1 MNHSSA
7 SSPSL
12 PFFAF
17 LFSLFATALC
27 AAAEPA
33 PSADALRAEA
43 DALAADIAARLGSSV
58 RPGVPFP
65 GVRPPVAPGA
75 DPYAAIDPDALEHD
89 RDEFARMRPRLSKGD
104 SPWHPLTPDDV
115 SDLADTL
122 PRLTNLAAAADAF
135 ATPGY
140 RSSLPG
146 LVFPPDG
153 PAASPETWFAEPR
166 TPDALV
172 AARYLVHRIRLALA
186 QGDTASA
193 LADRARLLAV
203 TDIFLRNPGSLGPA
217 VAIGFRNPAAFP
229 DLPPDALADA
239 ARDASAL
246 ADDLEAR
253 WPDILLSSF
262 HCDFS
267 EALVNLDSAPD
278 DTPAD
283 VWAQTLRL
291 AALRR
296 LDTTADTF
304 RAAFALPPGPERAA
318 ARPDLPLTLDPK
330 LPMPEFLAKITVD
343 FAWRGTFI
351 TLAHSRN
358 NASIALAA
366 AALLRYHRDT
376 GTLPDTLDALV
387 PDYLPTLPLAFAD
400 GAPLSCT
407 PVSTPLPGFTLSFPD
422 TPHAAFF
429 PLPTVP

>member
-65 GVRPPVAPGA
+65 GVRPPVAPDA

-115 SDLADTL
+115 SVLADTL

-146 LVFPPDG
+146 LVSPPDG

-166 TPDALV
+166 LPDALV

-203 TDIFLRNPGSLGPA
+203 TDIFLREPSLGPA
-217 VAIGFRNPAAFP
+217 VARGFRNPAAYP

-253 WPDILLSSF
+253 WPDILLSDF
-262 HCDFS
+262 HCTLS
-267 EALVNLDSAPD
+267 ENLANLDPVPD

-291 AALRR
+291 AAIRH
-296 LDTTADTF
+296 LDTTADAI
-304 RAAFALPPGPERAA
+304 RASFALPPGPERAA
-318 ARPDLPLTLDPK
+318 AIPPDFTFDPEW
-330 LPMPEFLAKITVD
+330 PVPEFLAKLTVHSV
-343 FAWRGTFI
+343 WRNTFI
-351 TLAHSRN
+351 TLARSRD

-387 PDYLPTLPLAFAD
+387 PDYLPSLPVAFAD
-400 GAPLSCT
+400 GAPLSYT